1 MDANPKQST
10 DDNLTPYSPLEASH
24 SLFPSLW
31 GELGHDKA
39 PHGWTLPWVL
49 SVMLIILRRRQLL
62 WYFSWRD
69 PINRVHKWK
78 IWDWKTIV
86 YVRVTSY
93 DAVSLLTGI
102 TYTQVCCIH
111 KYTKRL
117 SSTILLRPRMPERN
131 EKVYRK
137 M

>member
-10 DDNLTPYSPLEASH
+10 DDNLTPYSPLETSH

-39 PHGWTLPWVL
+39 PRGWTLPWVL
-49 SVMLIILRRRQLL
+49 SVMLIILLRQLL

-69 PINRVHKWK
+69 PVNRVHKWK

-86 YVRVTSY
+86 SVRVTSY
-93 DAVSLLTGI
+93 DAVSLLNGTI
-102 TYTQVCCIH
+102 HTQVWCIH
-111 KYTKRL
+111 TDTKRL
-117 SSTILLRPRMPERN
+117 FSTILLRPRMPEGN